1 MIIAPATQVHPM
13 PSPPSRPGVSSL
25 HEGFLQTALRR
36 FFERAEFSVE
46 PVIVEA
52 GDTGIAVAVGE
63 DGRLLTV
70 RWLGTLCVLR
80 VSERRPFSA
89 HEVRMARAIATVL
102 ETRYRAIF
110 NPHMMAEE
118 RELFRGVLED
128 RYIGAFLEG
137 GHHRSEG
144 DGLADS
150 VAAAIEVL
158 RVAALS
164 TYENRSI
171 STGVLMLGR
180 PYTPRLPPLP
190 DLPSSPYAPPPFAS
204 ALTATRSFYRLAD
217 GEQTLFLVDRDNML
231 IDIIDARRWARDSGA
246 PPAPHAPV
254 PQTYHAHALAT
265 ANGTDV
271 CVVLGPTQ
279 EMKIFAE
286 GTQLFSFHNAS
297 WHLLDV
303 QAKYDQ
309 WAAAVD
315 AAPLAECLFQAALDL
330 ADRREGALFVVLP
343 ESGAGADRLI
353 APADRLDLASGRPA
367 LVHSSRRDLLYLL
380 TGRSVTDLDPS
391 VLGALASLDGAIVV
405 DRTGR
410 LLAAGAI
417 LRHPPV
423 EEMTWVPEGART
435 TAALAASRYG
445 PVLKVSEDGIIT
457 FFDGER
463 IWDI

>member
-1 MIIAPATQVHPM
+1 M
-13 PSPPSRPGVSSL
+13 PPPPSRPGVSSL

-36 FFERAEFSVE
+36 FFDRAEISIE
-46 PVIVEA
+46 PVIAEP
-52 GDTGIAVAVGE
+52 GDTGITVETGE
-63 DGRLLTV
+63 QNCLLTV
-70 RWLGTLCVLR
+70 RWLGTLCVLH
-80 VSERRPFSA
+80 VSPRRPFSP
-89 HEVRMARAIATVL
+89 HEVRLARAIASVL
-102 ETRYRAIF
+102 QARYRAIF

-137 GHHRSEG
+137 GHHRPDG

-164 TYENRSI
+164 TYENRPI
-171 STGVLMLGR
+171 STGVMLLGR
-180 PYTPRLPPLP
+180 PYTPRLPPLAEA
-190 DLPSSPYAPPPFAS
+190 PSTPYAPPPFAS
-204 ALTATRSFYRLAD
+204 ALTAARSFYRLAD
-217 GEQTLFLVDRDNML
+217 GEHTLFLVDRDNML
-231 IDIIDARRWARDSGA
+231 VDIIDARRWAHDEGGGRVPS
-246 PPAPHAPV
+246 APV
-254 PQTYHAHALAT
+254 PQPYQAHALAT

-279 EMKIFAE
+279 EMKVFAE
-286 GTQLFSFHNAS
+286 GAQLFSFHNAS

-309 WAAAVD
+309 WSAAVG
-315 AAPLAECLFQAALDL
+315 APALADCLFQAALDL
-330 ADRREGALFVVLP
+330 ADRREGALFVVLAD
-343 ESGAGADRLI
+343 GQTGADALI
-353 APADRLDLASGRPA
+353 APADRLDVVDGRASSANAP
-367 LVHSSRRDLLYLL
+367 RRNLLYLL
-380 TGRSVTDLDPS
+380 TGRSVMDLDPS

-405 DRTGR
+405 ERSGR

-417 LRHPPV
+417 LRHPAT
-423 EEMTWVPEGART
+423 EEITWVAEGART
-435 TAALAASRYG
+435 TAALAASRFG